1 MASKIN
7 ATTTNGLV
15 MTSDASGVLEIQFDG
30 TTIATV
36 SDTAFTLASVASIVG
51 GVSANQLTGTLPGS
65 VFPSTLP
72 AVNGS
77 ALTGVGHVLQTV
89 YKKVDS
95 KSTYSVATA
104 GQTGTYIAVLDTT
117 ITPTSTSSKILINFN
132 ITYEVHNDTVF
143 RLYRRIGG
151 TDTEILRNSTDGNYW
166 AGWKLPGHDANTDST
181 PWTNHLMDIDS
192 PNTTSAVTYR
202 LMIQSG
208 GVGAVTFYLNRS
220 QGSAG
225 QGNYEVGT
233 SSVILQELGY

>member
-1 MASKIN
+1 MASVTLN
-7 ATTTNGLV
+7 SPNGSIVL
-15 MTSDASGVLEIQFDG
+15 TPEDGVGE
-30 TTIATV
+30 
-36 SDTAFTLASVASIVG
+36 ASITLPRVG
-51 GVSANQLTGTLPGS
+51 YMAADTPTGTI
-65 VFPSTLP
+65 
-72 AVNGS
+72 
-77 ALTGVGHVLQTV
+77 LQTV

-117 ITPTSTSSKILINFN
+117 ITPTSTSSKILINYN
-132 ITYEVHNDTVF
+132 LTYEVHNDTVF
-143 RLYRRIGG
+143 RLFRGG
-151 TDTEILRNSTDGNYW
+151 TEILRNSTDGNYW

-208 GVGAVTFYLNRS
+208 GVGAVTFYLNRA

-225 QGNYEVGT
+225 QANYEVGT
-233 SSVILQELGY
+233 SSVILQELRY

>member
-1 MASKIN
+1 MSSKIN
-7 ATTTNGLV
+7 ASTTNGLV
-15 MTSDASGVLEIQFDG
+15 ITSDASGVFELQADG
-30 TTIATV
+30 TTVATV
-36 SDTAFTLASVASIVG
+36 SNSSFTLGAGASISG
-51 GVSANQLTGTLPGS
+51 GISSSQLTGTLPTS
-65 VFPSTLP
+65 VIPDPLP
-72 AVNGS
+72 AVDGS

-95 KSTYSVATA
+95 KSTYSVPTA
-104 GQTGTYIAVLDTT
+104 GQTGVYIAVLDTT

-143 RLYRRIGG
+143 RLYRVIGG
-151 TDTEILRNSTDGNYW
+151 TATEILRNSTDGNYW

-202 LMIQSG
+202 LMCQSG
-208 GVGAVTFYLNRS
+208 GVGAVTFYLNRA

-225 QGNYEVGT
+225 QANYEVGT
-233 SSVILQELGY
+233 SSVVLQELRY